1 MRDMATAL
9 DLDTSMFDQ
18 QDLLNIVLQRSE
30 ILTDIPASGKLIRA
44 WQAGDPDPLNDVVDK
59 LGPDLASRAANL
71 LSQEFDELRPRLEPL
86 NINHM
91 ADIGC
96 GYGFF
101 DLFAHRALGCDLLL
115 IDLEENDLRHFGY
128 PDEASAYST
137 LAPARAFLTANGV
150 PDDQIVTW
158 NPERDDLPDVP
169 QVDLAVSLLSC
180 GYHYPVEMYLP
191 FFRFAVRKGG
201 YVLLDIRKG
210 KLIESN
216 RILNRFGTIEV
227 LDPDRTPRRVLV
239 RKGKKGRKT

>member
-1 MRDMATAL
+1 MDAGR

-30 ILTDIPASGKLIRA
+30 ILTEVPAYGKLIRA
-44 WQAGDPDPLNDVVDK
+44 WEAGDPDPLNAVVAD
-59 LGPDLASRAANL
+59 LGPEIATRAATIL
-71 LSQEFDELRPRLEPL
+71 KQEFDELLPRLEPL

-101 DLFAHRALGCDLLL
+101 DLFAHRALGCALLL
-115 IDLEENDLRHFGY
+115 IDIEENELRHFGY
-128 PDEASAYST
+128 RDEASAYSN
-137 LAPARAFLTANGV
+137 LARARAFLTANGV

-158 NPERDDLPDVP
+158 NPEREDLPDVP

-201 YVLLDIRKG
+201 YVLLDIRNG
-210 KLIESN
+210 KLLESN